1 MVLLRPI
8 VAGIALLVGSL
19 VLTSCAPTV
28 GIVEISSLTPQSVNQ
43 SVQVTGKVITIAP
56 MLNQVAYELQ
66 DKNGNSIWILTRK
79 TPPKVE
85 SEVTASGTV
94 KFDSIVQDNLEIAQ
108 IYIEE

>member
-28 GIVEISSLTPQSVNQ
+28 EISSLTPQSANQ

-56 MLNQVAYELQ
+56 MLNQVAYELE

-94 KFDSIVQDNLEIAQ
+94 KFDSIAQDNLEIAQ

>member
-8 VAGIALLVGSL
+8 AAGIALFMGSL

-28 GIVEISSLTPQSVNQ
+28 EISSLTPQSIHQ

-56 MLNQVAYELQ
+56 MINQSAYELQ

-79 TPPKVE
+79 TPPKIE
-85 SEVTASGTV
+85 SEVTASGKV
-94 KFDSIVQDNLEIAQ
+94 KFDSIVEETLELAQ

>member
-8 VAGIALLVGSL
+8 VAGIALLGSSL
-19 VLTSCAPTV
+19 ILASCSPL
-28 GIVEISSLTPQSVNQ
+28 VEISSLTPQSVNQ

-56 MLNQVAYELQ
+56 MVNQAAYELQ
-66 DKNGNSIWILTRK
+66 DKNGHSIWILTRK

-94 KFDSIVQDNLEIAQ
+94 KFESIAQDNFELAQ
-108 IYIEE
+108 VYIEE